1 MRNIVLYFHGQ
12 KKDKSSILYKKLTNM
27 KLREK
32 RIGKAILGHFG
43 YHIAK
48 VAY

>member
-1 MRNIVLYFHGQ
+1 MEK

-32 RIGKAILGHFG
+32 KIGQAILGHFG
-43 YHIAK
+43 YHSK
-48 VAY
+48 GCLLGLSETPLL